1 MILLCKPWYRKF
13 EEWFNYLK
21 VHFIFFF
28 SNKKKNNV
36 YKHELYCIVECFSVY
51 ILRGIIDWVKTKR
64 WIFSETSQNNS
75 ILKCMRYNCNE
86 KVQIVWF
93 NICFIQLV
101 QWCLYSFDMSGNID
115 IILTCWIKQIKN
127 HTILCAIL
135 RYHVRY

>member
-28 SNKKKNNV
+28 QIKKNNV

-93 NICFIQLV
+93 YICFIQLV